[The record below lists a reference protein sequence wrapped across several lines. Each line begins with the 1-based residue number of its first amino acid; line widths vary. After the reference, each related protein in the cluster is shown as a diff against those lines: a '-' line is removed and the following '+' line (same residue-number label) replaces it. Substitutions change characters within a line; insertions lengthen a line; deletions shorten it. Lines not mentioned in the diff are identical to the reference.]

1 MELSLVQLLKLD
13 LVATLGLSKDALHV
27 FVGLAVFFGAAL
39 LLRRPLN
46 AFLPLAMVFLAAALG
61 EMLDMRDDL
70 LQLGYWRWQTSLGI
84 LRSRCSGL
92 WWFGVGSV
100 PEVADSSGSGIAAL
114 VFALL
119 GRSLQYL
126 DSVASVFL
134 GPVQRLVGPL
144 DDLAGVR
151 VPGEYADTQADCNR

>member
-70 LQLGYWRWQTSLGI
+70 LQLGYWRWQTSLGDI
-84 LRSRCSGL
+84 AVTVFWPLVVWGLARFRRLRIHQ
-92 WWFGVGSV
+92 
-100 PEVADSSGSGIAAL
+100 D
-114 VFALL
+114 
-119 GRSLQYL
+119 
-126 DSVASVFL
+126 
-134 GPVQRLVGPL
+134 
-144 DDLAGVR
+144 
-151 VPGEYADTQADCNR
+151 PG